1 MILALRVLY
10 LLIYIILASQGIF
23 YFLAVSDACQI
34 LPLDAFIEFRKA
46 VERVIEM
53 PLKILYF
60 SSILLALSILVC
72 QIKNVHSVLFYT
84 VLISLGFL
92 LADVVL
98 AVTRSMPLNALIR
111 EYTPFSNQSLYEGI
125 RTKWLFYIKIRGML
139 SVSGLLILVA
149 GFVSDTITLE
159 K

>member
-1 MILALRVLY
+1 MIVTLRVLY
-10 LLIYIILASQGIF
+10 LLLYIVLASQGIF
-23 YFLAVSDACQI
+23 YFLAVADACQT

-53 PLKILYF
+53 PLKCLYC
-60 SSILLALSILVC
+60 SSILLALSILIC

-111 EYTPFSNQSLYEGI
+111 EYTPFSNQHSYEAI
-125 RTKWLFYIKIRGML
+125 RSQWLFYINMRGML

-149 GFVSDTITLE
+149 GFVLDTIAVE